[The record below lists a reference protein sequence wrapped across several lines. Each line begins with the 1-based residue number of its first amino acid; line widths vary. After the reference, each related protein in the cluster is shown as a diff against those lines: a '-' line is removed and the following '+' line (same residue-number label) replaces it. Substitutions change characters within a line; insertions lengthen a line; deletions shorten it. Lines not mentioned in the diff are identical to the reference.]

1 MRGNDFPT
9 RVLGKPW
16 PGHKKSAGQGTP
28 VRQTL
33 SQGVGNI
40 SIGKPGLTNSGNVL
54 QQFAAMF
61 VTIIGKDGCAL
72 FSDDSLQMNRTP
84 PDGV

>member
-1 MRGNDFPT
+1 MGRHTMLSQSVRGNDFPT

-16 PGHKKSAGQGTP
+16 SGHKKSAGQRIP
-28 VRQTL
+28 VRQT
-33 SQGVGNI
+33 SAQEVSKI
-40 SIGKPGLTNSGNVL
+40 FTGKPGLTNSGNVL

-72 FSDDSLQMNRTP
+72 FPDDSL
-84 PDGV
+84 